1 MTFCQALYMYVLTD
15 TVWPRKHV
23 WKQVIEYFDF
33 SIIKDINKQTNQVIG
48 YQEAVTP
55 GFQGFLIFFF
65 SKRVVRY
72 IVSSYIPIYYYFDTI
87 LSGVNALKNLSLQ
100 NRKVA
105 HKRIVS
111 NFVYLNSIELT
122 KDERED

>member
-1 MTFCQALYMYVLTD
+1 MYVLTD
-15 TVWPRKHV
+15 TVWPREHV

-55 GFQGFLIFFF
+55 GFQGFLTFFF

>member
-1 MTFCQALYMYVLTD
+1 MVGIIAFL
-15 TVWPRKHV
+15 R
-23 WKQVIEYFDF
+23 DF
-33 SIIKDINKQTNQVIG
+33 FL
-48 YQEAVTP
+48 VT
-55 GFQGFLIFFF
+55 FFF
-65 SKRVVRY
+65 SKRVIRY

-111 NFVYLNSIELT
+111 SFVYLNSIELT
-122 KDERED
+122 KDKRED

>member
-1 MTFCQALYMYVLTD
+1 MVGIIAFPRDFFYLT
-15 TVWPRKHV
+15 
-23 WKQVIEYFDF
+23 
-33 SIIKDINKQTNQVIG
+33 
-48 YQEAVTP
+48 
-55 GFQGFLIFFF
+55 FFF
-65 SKRVVRY
+65 SKRVIRY
-72 IVSSYIPIYYYFDTI
+72 IPSYIPIYYYFDTI